1 MKRLFVAFLIFL
13 VSSLPLAT
21 PSTFAEEPPVKYG
34 IALDVGGVGDN
45 SYNDAVMSTVFKFK
59 KKYQIPDSYVRAV
72 ITDGTYLDRLTRL
85 RFFAKSGY
93 SMIIAVGADYNRAI
107 SKVANEYPD
116 LTFAIVNSNGVAQL
130 NVSCLTFNESQ
141 AAFLAGIAAGS
152 TTKSGYV
159 GFVGTPAT
167 VDAYPLFTQGVLFA
181 NPKVKASALIY
192 DGNKSDATQFL
203 SNPDISNSA
212 SPKLIDVI
220 YSTWSTDSEI
230 LDAVKSANS
239 KSRKVWL
246 ITETPD
252 QYFSLLTSEK
262 RNILATVN
270 KRVDLAVNDVLE
282 LGRNRESILDIVSEV
297 NGIYGRMYSVT
308 NSGLS
313 LKFLNPVTSAT
324 QAAISRGITAIK
336 QGKVSTQG

>member
-141 AAFLAGIAAGS
+141 AAFLAGIAAGAR
-152 TTKSGYV
+152 TKGGDG
-159 GFVGTPAT
+159 GFFWKPIDPQPT
-167 VDAYPLFTQGVLFA
+167 VHSFESQ
-181 NPKVKASALIY
+181 
-192 DGNKSDATQFL
+192 DGNGNYPMLREKINASGIPIVRLNGNVT
-203 SNPDISNSA
+203 PSA
-212 SPKLIDVI
+212 SPSDNP
-220 YSTWSTDSEI
+220 E
-230 LDAVKSANS
+230 SAS
-239 KSRKVWL
+239 
-246 ITETPD
+246 
-252 QYFSLLTSEK
+252 
-262 RNILATVN
+262 
-270 KRVDLAVNDVLE
+270 
-282 LGRNRESILDIVSEV
+282 GRAIR
-297 NGIYGRMYSVT
+297 T
-308 NSGLS
+308 
-313 LKFLNPVTSAT
+313 
-324 QAAISRGITAIK
+324 AAGAAM
-336 QGKVSTQG
+336 

>member
-1 MKRLFVAFLIFL
+1 MKRVSFL
-13 VSSLPLAT
+13 VSLVLI
-21 PSTFAEEPPVKYG
+21 STLTVAIPKTVAEEPPVKYG

-45 SYNDAVMSTVFKFK
+45 SYNDAVMSTVNKFK

-72 ITDGTYLDRLTRL
+72 ITDGTYLDRITRL

-93 SMIIAVGADYNRAI
+93 TMIIAVGADYNRAI

-130 NVSCLTFNESQ
+130 NVSCLTFNESH
-141 AAFLAGIAAGS
+141 AAFLAGIAAGATS
-152 TTKSGYV
+152 KSGYV

-167 VDAYPLFTQGVLFA
+167 VDAYPLFTQGVLFS
-181 NPKVKASALIY
+181 NPKAKASALIY
-192 DGNKSDATQFL
+192 DGKKSDATQFL
-203 SNPDISNSA
+203 SNSSNG
-212 SPKLIDVI
+212 IDVI
-220 YSTWSTDSEI
+220 YSTWSADSQI
-230 LDAVKSANS
+230 LESVKSANS
-239 KSRKVWL
+239 KNRKVWL

-252 QYFSLLTSEK
+252 QYFSLLPSEK

-282 LGRNRESILDIVSEV
+282 LGRNRETILDIVSEV
-297 NGIYGRMYSVT
+297 NGTYGRMYSVT

-324 QAAISRGITAIK
+324 QSAISRGITAIK

>member
-1 MKRLFVAFLIFL
+1 MKRLIIIFSLIL
-13 VSSLPLAT
+13 ISSLT
-21 PSTFAEEPPVKYG
+21 VITSSTVAEEPPVKYG

-45 SYNDAVMSTVFKFK
+45 SYNDAVMSTVAKFK

-93 SMIIAVGADYNRAI
+93 TMIIAVGSDYNRAV

-116 LTFAIVNSNGVAQL
+116 LNFAIVNSNGVAQL

-141 AAFLAGIAAGS
+141 AAFLAGVAAGATS
-152 TTKSGYV
+152 KSGYV

-167 VDAYPLFTQGVLFA
+167 VDAYPFFTQGVLFA
-181 NPKVKASALIY
+181 NPKVKAAAMIF
-192 DGNKSDATQFL
+192 DGTKSDAKQFL
-203 SNPDISNSA
+203 ANSSNG
-212 SPKLIDVI
+212 IDVL
-220 YSTWSTDSEI
+220 YSTWSADSEI
-230 LDAVKSANS
+230 LDAVKSVNS

-252 QYFSLLTSEK
+252 QYFSLLPSEK

-282 LGRNRESILDIVSEV
+282 LGRNRETILDIVSEV
-297 NGIYGRMYSVT
+297 NGTYGRMYSVN

-324 QAAISRGITAIK
+324 QSALSRGISVIK